1 MESSHS
7 LVVKLWQKG
16 VGIQL
21 LLWSHEV
28 MSDSVAP
35 WTVACQALLSIGFPR
50 QEYWSGLPLPTPGA
64 LPDPESEPAFP
75 DWQADSLPLSHQGS
89 PHEWV

>member
-35 WTVACQALLSIGFPR
+35 WTVACQTPLSKGFPR
-50 QEYWSGLPLPTPGA
+50 QEYWSGLLFPSSED
-64 LPDPESEPAFP
+64 LPDPGLEPESPALA
-75 DWQADSLPLSHQGS
+75 ADSLPLSHQGS
-89 PHEWV
+89 NLA